1 MVYAGAMASGKRAAI
16 VIFGAAVRP
25 DGSPSRVLR
34 LRAEAALAFGRGQER
49 PLYLPTGGIGRHGPA
64 EAAVVAGLLREA
76 GIAEADI
83 LPEPTARDT
92 LESVRAIR
100 RLLAGWQGP
109 VFAATSSYHQP
120 RCVLLLRL
128 AGFDAHACP
137 VRVPAT
143 RAWRRRWFWRAK
155 EGLSLPWDVLL
166 ILGLRAIGR
175 V

>member
-1 MVYAGAMASGKRAAI
+1 MVPASRVAI

-25 DGSPSRVLR
+25 DGTPSRVLR
-34 LRAEAALAFGRGQER
+34 LRAEAALAFGRALDQ
-49 PLYLPTGGIGRHGPA
+49 PLYVPTGGIGRHGPA
-64 EAAVVAGLLREA
+64 EAVVVAGLLRDA

-83 LPEPTARDT
+83 LAEPTARDT

-100 RLLAGWQGP
+100 RLLAGWQAP

-128 AGFDAHACP
+128 AGLDAHACP

-143 RAWRRRWFWRAK
+143 RSLRQRWFWRAK